1 MLEAARRLAD
11 AGNGKG
17 PPRQF
22 ILAHAPAL
30 PLALIESFIVP
41 SGLPVKVI
49 SDRAY
54 DVIAT
59 CDALMVA
66 SGTATLQTAL
76 VGRPMTII
84 YRASALAAAVFRHLI
99 KVQWIGLAN
108 LIAGR
113 QIAKELIQENL
124 TGEQLASETET
135 LLADP
140 TSLARAESVA
150 RELRAK
156 LGAPGASDRAAAQ
169 IIAVVEPAVQP

>member
-1 MLEAARRLAD
+1 
-11 AGNGKG
+11 
-17 PPRQF
+17 
-22 ILAHAPAL
+22 
-30 PLALIESFIVP
+30 ESFTAP
-41 SGLPVKVI
+41 SGLAVKLI

-113 QIAKELIQENL
+113 EIAKELIQENL
-124 TGEQLASETET
+124 TGERLARETEM
-135 LLADP
+135 LLTDP
-140 TSLARAESVA
+140 TSLAQAERAAE
-150 RELRAK
+150 ELRAK

-169 IIAVVEPAVQP
+169 II